1 MVCYKVYLFA
11 DIVSHNVECDDMK
24 LTDPQQTISTDDSR
38 FRVVVAGRRFGKSYL
53 SINEIAKFA
62 RKPNQKVLY
71 VAPTYRQAKTVIWD
85 DLKEKL
91 YAVNWIKKVNE
102 SDLSILLV
110 NGSKISIRSSDNKD
124 ALRGAKYNFIVL
136 DECADMDPDTF
147 YTVLRP
153 TLSDTKGSALFIG
166 SPKGRNWF
174 YDLYVQAGATEDW
187 NAHQYT
193 TIQGG
198 QVDAEEVESAKRDM
212 DERQFQQEYLASF
225 VDYAG
230 VIYYAYSEENIVPF
244 DYEKRM
250 GPRVPLHIGIDMN
263 INPMS
268 ATVGVVYGDILHI
281 IDEIEIYSSNTLELV
296 KEIQSR
302 YPHKI
307 VFAYPDASGQ
317 AQKTSAAGV
326 TDHIFLH
333 NAGFKLKVNKTNP
346 PVVDRINSVNSMLCN
361 SNNERKLLIDPK
373 CKRLRECM
381 IKHTYKEGTRQPNKT
396 DGYDHLLDAL
406 GYCVYQNF
414 AVRPRNAWE
423 DTGRHVKRT
432 SGRMMS

>member
-1 MVCYKVYLFA
+1 
-11 DIVSHNVECDDMK
+11 MK
-24 LTDPQQTISTDDSR
+24 LTDPQKTISTDSNR

-62 RKPNQKVLY
+62 RKPNQKCLY

-85 DLKEKL
+85 DLKDKL

-147 YTVLRP
+147 FTCLRP
-153 TLSDTKGSALFIG
+153 TLSDTKGHAMFIG

-174 YDLYVQAGATEDW
+174 YDLWVQAGASEDW
-187 NAHQYT
+187 AAHQYT

-198 QVDAEEVESAKRDM
+198 QVDEEEIEAAKRDM
-212 DERQFQQEYLASF
+212 DFRQFQQEYLASF

-230 VIYYAYSEENIVPF
+230 VIYYAFTEDNIVPF
-244 DYEKRM
+244 DFDSL
-250 GPRVPLHIGIDMN
+250 GPREILSVGIDMN

-268 ATVGVVYGDILHI
+268 AVVGYINKKGICHI
-281 IDEIEIYSSNTLELV
+281 IDEIEIYSSNTNELV
-296 KEIQSR
+296 NEIKAR
-302 YPHKI
+302 YPHRTI
-307 VFAYPDASGQ
+307 FAYPDASGQ
-317 AQKTSAAGV
+317 ALKTSAAGI
-326 TDHIFLH
+326 TDHIILQ
-333 NAGFKLKVNKTNP
+333 NAGFKVKVGKTNP

-361 SNNERKLLIDPK
+361 NLGERKLLIDPK
-373 CKRLRECM
+373 CKSLRNAL
-381 IKHTYKEGTRQPNKT
+381 IKHTYKEGTRQPHK
-396 DGYDHLLDAL
+396 DGAVDFSHLNDAL
-406 GYCVYQNF
+406 GYMVYQNF
-414 AVRPRNAWE
+414 VI
-423 DTGRHVKRT
+423 GREYNRMDKGKSMRYSGRT
-432 SGRMMS
+432 SR

>member
-1 MVCYKVYLFA
+1 
-11 DIVSHNVECDDMK
+11 MK
-24 LTDPQQTISTDDSR
+24 LTSPQHAISNDNNR

-62 RKPNQKVLY
+62 RLPNQKVLY

-85 DLKEKL
+85 DLKEML

-198 QVDAEEVESAKRDM
+198 QVDEEEIEAAKRDM

-230 VIYYAYSEENIVPF
+230 VIYYAFSEENMKQY
-244 DYEKRM
+244 DRSTLS
-250 GPRVPLHIGIDMN
+250 PRDPLHIGMDFN

-268 ATVGVVYGDILHI
+268 AVVCVINKTGTMHI
-281 IDEIEIYSSNTLELV
+281 IDEIEIYSSNTLELIN
-296 KEIQSR
+296 EIKAR
-302 YPHKI
+302 YPNRTI
-307 VFAYPDASGQ
+307 FAYPDASGQ
-317 AQKTSAAGV
+317 ALKTSAAGI
-326 TDHIFLH
+326 TDHIMLQ
-333 NAGFKLKVNKTNP
+333 NAGFKVKVNKTNP

-361 SNNERKLLIDPK
+361 NYGERKLLVDPS
-373 CKRLRECM
+373 CKRVRECL
-381 IKHTYKEGTRQPNKT
+381 IKHTYKEGTRQPNK
-396 DGYDHLLDAL
+396 DGQYDHLGDAL
-406 GYCVYQNF
+406 GYVVYQNF
-414 AVRPRNAWE
+414 VI
-423 DTGRHVKRT
+423 GREYNKMDKGKSIRY
-432 SGRMMS
+432 SGARSR

>member
-1 MVCYKVYLFA
+1 
-11 DIVSHNVECDDMK
+11 MK
-24 LTDPQQTISTDDSR
+24 LTPPQKTISTDSNR

-62 RKPNQKVLY
+62 RKPNQKCLY

-153 TLSDTKGSALFIG
+153 TLSDTKGHAMFIG

-174 YDLYVQAGATEDW
+174 YDLWVSAGATEDW
-187 NAHQYT
+187 AAHQYT

-198 QVDAEEVESAKRDM
+198 QVDQEEIESAKRDM

-230 VIYYAYSEENIVPF
+230 VVYYSFSEDNIVQY
-244 DYEKRM
+244 DYTKLKP
-250 GPRVPLHIGIDMN
+250 GTALHIGMDFN

-268 ATVGVVYGDILHI
+268 ATVGVISADTMHI
-281 IDEIEIYSSNTLELV
+281 IDEIEIYSSNTIELI
-296 KEIQSR
+296 KEIQAR
-302 YPHKI
+302 YPHRI
-307 VFAYPDASGQ
+307 IFAYPDATGQ
-317 AQKTSAAGV
+317 AQKTSAAGL

-333 NAGFKLKVNKTNP
+333 NAGMKVKVGKTNP
-346 PVVDRINSVNSMLCN
+346 PVIDRINSVNSLLCN

-373 CKRLRECM
+373 CKRLRECL

-406 GYCVYQNF
+406 GYAVYQNF
-414 AVRPRNAWE
+414 SIRQQTWDNDIGVHVRRT
-423 DTGRHVKRT
+423 TGRIV
-432 SGRMMS
+432 G

>member
-1 MVCYKVYLFA
+1 
-11 DIVSHNVECDDMK
+11 MK
-24 LTDPQQTISTDDSR
+24 LTDPQQTISQDDNR

-62 RKPNQKVLY
+62 RKPNQKCLY

-102 SDLSILLV
+102 SDLSILLI

-153 TLSDTKGSALFIG
+153 TLSDTKGSAMFIG

-187 NAHQYT
+187 GAHQYT

-198 QVDAEEVESAKRDM
+198 QVDQEEIESAQRDM
-212 DERQFQQEYLASF
+212 DFRQFQQEYLASF

-230 VIYYAYSEENIVPF
+230 VLYYAFKEDNIKQF
-244 DYEKRM
+244 DQTELT
-250 GPRVPLHIGIDMN
+250 PRTPLHIGMDFNID
-263 INPMS
+263 PMS
-268 ATVGVVYGDILHI
+268 AVVSVIHGDTMHV
-281 IDEIEIYSSNTLELV
+281 IDEIEIYSSNTLEMV
-296 KEIQSR
+296 KEIQAR
-302 YPHKI
+302 YPHRI
-307 VFAYPDASGQ
+307 IFAYPDASGQ
-317 AQKTSAAGV
+317 AQKTSAAGL
-326 TDHIFLH
+326 TDHIMLH
-333 NAGFKLKVNKTNP
+333 NAGMKVKVGKTNP
-346 PVVDRINSVNSMLCN
+346 PVIDRINSVNSMLCN
-361 SNNERKLLIDPK
+361 SMGERKLFIDPK
-373 CKRLRECM
+373 CKRMRECL
-381 IKHTYKEGTRQPNKT
+381 IKHTYKEGTRQPDKNS
-396 DGYDHLLDAL
+396 GLDHLGDAL
-406 GYCVYQNF
+406 GYAVYTNF
-414 AVRPRNAWE
+414 SIKQQTWGDEIGSHTR
-423 DTGRHVKRT
+423 RT
-432 SGRMMS
+432 SGRMIT

>member
-1 MVCYKVYLFA
+1 MVVVQMDNNTCNRKF
-11 DIVSHNVECDDMK
+11 NNMK
-24 LTDPQQTISTDDSR
+24 LTNPQKQISSDDNR

-53 SINEIAKFA
+53 SINELAKFS
-62 RKPNQKVLY
+62 RLPNQKCLY

-187 NAHQYT
+187 NAHQFT
-193 TIQGG
+193 TIEGG
-198 QVDAEEVESAKRDM
+198 QVDEEEIEAAKRDM

-230 VIYYAYSEENIVPF
+230 VIYYAFGEENMQQF
-244 DYEKRM
+244 DQSTLT
-250 GPRVPLHIGIDMN
+250 PRTPLHIGIDFN
-263 INPMS
+263 IDPMS
-268 ATVGVVYGDILHI
+268 AVVGVIKQDVLHI
-281 IDEIEIYSSNTLELV
+281 IDEIEIYSSNTLEMV

-302 YPHKI
+302 YPHRI
-307 VFAYPDASGQ
+307 IFVYPDASGQ
-317 AQKTSAAGV
+317 AQKTSAAGF
-326 TDHIFLH
+326 TDHVLLH
-333 NAGFKLKVNKTNP
+333 NAGFKVKVGKANP
-346 PVVDRINSVNSMLCN
+346 PVIDRINSVNSMLCN
-361 SNNERKLLIDPK
+361 SNGERKLLIDPK

-381 IKHTYKEGTRQPNKT
+381 IKHTYKEGTRQPDKNS
-396 DGYDHLLDAL
+396 GLDHLGDAL
-406 GYCVYQNF
+406 GYAVYQNF
-414 AVRPRNAWE
+414 AIRQQAQFGESGAHSRRT
-423 DTGRHVKRT
+423 TGRMIR
-432 SGRMMS
+432 